1 MIYRY
6 DNICRTN
13 CALNKVLFGALV
25 LMLLTIFVPNS
36 TIRRCSS
43 VTNCTIWLDFFMI
56 ILAGILEGVSS
67 FMKICIFAPKSENV
81 VYIVI
86 KIV

>member
-43 VTNCTIWLDFFMI
+43 GTNFLN
-56 ILAGILEGVSS
+56 
-67 FMKICIFAPKSENV
+67 ENKHFYENL
-81 VYIVI
+81 VYIVF
-86 KIV
+86 KTVPALKCNIV